1 MPRHSTIYTSIL
13 WHSLMTST
21 CMVILRHSYI
31 HRSNVCQTMI
41 RILPINELR
50 LDDPNALKYLLPLIV
65 PQHFLDRQI
74 YQIVLKQNIF

>member
-1 MPRHSTIYTSIL
+1 M
-13 WHSLMTST
+13 
-21 CMVILRHSYI
+21 I
-31 HRSNVCQTMI
+31 H
-41 RILPINELR
+41 ILPINELR